1 MNKADLISLVAKE
14 VDLPKGSV
22 SKCVDAFLE
31 AVQQQVAAGEKVSL
45 IGFGTFSSRVR
56 EARTCLNPRTREKM
70 SLPARKHGRFVIGKK
85 FKMLLEE
92 TSA

>member
-1 MNKADLISLVAKE
+1 
-14 VDLPKGSV
+14 
-22 SKCVDAFLE
+22 
-31 AVQQQVAAGEKVSL
+31 
-45 IGFGTFSSRVR
+45 
-56 EARTCLNPRTREKM
+56 M